1 MNNKL
6 DTLWIEMICNA
17 KHKQSIDSNI
27 IVYEE
32 KKEAFLGIFYYA
44 YTDFKQKHMSNE
56 VVYLDRHK
64 VAAILI
70 YSVIKTKIM
79 GYRIKDD
86 NSLFLEN
93 YYLAFSTGLSYMQY
107 EANLAYKGQN
117 KPVISKFQFPD
128 VLCGNKSYKEHIIS
142 MLYAADSEN
151 NLNIFELANIL
162 FLLEINNI
170 NMASS
175 YQSRIPQNEN
185 NC

>member
-6 DTLWIEMICNA
+6 DTLWSEMIRNA
-17 KHKQSIDSNI
+17 KGKQSNDNNI
-27 IVYEE
+27 IVYED
-32 KKEAFLGIFYYA
+32 KKDVFFDFFNHT
-44 YTDFKQKHMSNE
+44 YTDFKQKYMSDK

-79 GYRIKDD
+79 EYRIKDD

-93 YYLAFSTGLSYMQY
+93 YYLAFSAGLSYMQY
-107 EANLAYKGQN
+107 EANLAYKSQN

-128 VLCGNKSYKEHIIS
+128 VLCGNKSYKEYVIS
-142 MLYAADSEN
+142 MLYAADEEN
-151 NLNIFELANIL
+151 NLNIFQLANIL

-175 YQSRIPQNEN
+175 NQNAIPPNETN
-185 NC
+185 

>member
-6 DTLWIEMICNA
+6 DTLWNEMIRNA
-17 KHKQSIDSNI
+17 KRKQSIDCNI
-27 IVYEE
+27 IVCED
-32 KKEAFLGIFYYA
+32 KKEVFLEIFYHT
-44 YTDFKQKHMSNE
+44 YTEFKQKHMSNE

-79 GYRIKDD
+79 EYKIKDD

-142 MLYAADSEN
+142 MLYAADAEN

-170 NMASS
+170 NMAPSN
-175 YQSRIPQNEN
+175 QNIIPQNEIN
-185 NC
+185 